1 VPAQS
6 IYASQT
12 HNNGENDMSV
22 EDNKHIV
29 REFCDH
35 FRTSNADGLIDA
47 MTEDAIWW
55 VNGKPHLFPS
65 AGTKTKAEAANML
78 RNMFAAYKDD
88 LNFHVINLIGEGN
101 SVAAEAQSHAT
112 TRSGKTYANEYAFIF
127 KIRDG
132 KIASVREYTD
142 LMHVQ
147 ETFG

>member
-1 VPAQS
+1 
-6 IYASQT
+6 
-12 HNNGENDMSV
+12 MSV
-22 EDNKHIV
+22 EDNKRIV

-47 MTEDAIWW
+47 LTEDATWW

-65 AGTKTKAEAANML
+65 AGTKTKAEAANTF
-78 RNMFAAYKDD
+78 RSMFAAYSNGLDMKI
-88 LNFHVINLIGEGN
+88 INMIGEGD
-101 SVAAEAQSHAT
+101 SVAAEARSHAT